1 MTDVLTPEQ
10 RRFNM
15 SRIRSRDTG
24 PEVAVRKIV
33 DDLGFTDY
41 EVNTDDLP
49 GKPDIVFRNSRLAI
63 WVHGCYFHR
72 HSCPLGTGVPK
83 TNVDFWSAKFE
94 QNVRR
99 DAEKRRALRKLG
111 WRFSTVWACELR
123 NVTRVRA
130 RLRRALK
137 TTRSHERIA

>member
-1 MTDVLTPEQ
+1 
-10 RRFNM
+10 
-15 SRIRSRDTG
+15 
-24 PEVAVRKIV
+24 
-33 DDLGFTDY
+33 
-41 EVNTDDLP
+41 VNTDDLP